1 LILVIANLIKKTIEY
16 SYICKIVTRILYYIF
31 IIPISLL
38 PYKVLYFISDVIFI
52 FLFRIVGYRKTIVYS
67 NLKNSFPEKPEK
79 EIKQIMTGFYH
90 HLCDLIVESIKGFTI
105 SEKNLRERL
114 IIKNP
119 DFSNYYADKGQSIIF
134 VGGHYNN
141 WEICAQAF
149 SMYSNH
155 KCIGIYKPL
164 SNAFINDKIYI
175 SRSKYGMQ
183 LVSMKHTKKSF
194 TDGDEAKAIVFGSDQ
209 NPANPKRAHWVQ
221 FLSQDTGVL
230 FGVER
235 YAKEYDWPVVFVS
248 ISKAKRGYYEVE
260 YSLVTDNPNEEPHG
274 KITKD
279 FTKRLEQDIINQ
291 PQYWLWSHK
300 RWKHKR

>member
-1 LILVIANLIKKTIEY
+1 MMTKFFYYLLILPL
-16 SYICKIVTRILYYIF
+16 
-31 IIPISLL
+31 SLL
-38 PYKVLYFISDVIFI
+38 PYPLLYLLSDIFFLIMYRVI
-52 FLFRIVGYRKTIVYS
+52 GYRKEVVFA
-67 NLKNSFPEKPEK
+67 NLRNSFPNKSNQELKK
-79 EIKQIMTGFYH
+79 IMSDFYR
-90 HLCDLIVESIKGFTI
+90 HLCDIIMESVKGFTI
-105 SEKNLRERL
+105 SEKQLRKRL

-119 DFSNYYADKGQSIIF
+119 EFSNYFADKGQSIIF

-149 SMYSNH
+149 ALYSKH

-164 SNAFINDKIYI
+164 SNAFINDQIYT
-175 SRSKYGMQ
+175 SRSKYGMH
-183 LVSMKHTKKSF
+183 LISMKQTKKSF
-194 TDGDEAKAIVFGSDQ
+194 EDGDEPKAIVFGSDQ

-221 FLSQDTGVL
+221 FLNQDTGVL

-248 ISKAKRGYYEVE
+248 ISKVKRGHYEVE
-260 YSLVTDNPNEEPHG
+260 YSLITDSPTEQPHG
-274 KITKD
+274 KITED

>member
-1 LILVIANLIKKTIEY
+1 MTKFFYYLLILPL
-16 SYICKIVTRILYYIF
+16 
-31 IIPISLL
+31 SLL
-38 PYKVLYFISDVIFI
+38 PYPLLYLLSDII
-52 FLFRIVGYRKTIVYS
+52 FLIMYRVIGYRKKVVFT
-67 NLKNSFPEKPEK
+67 NLRNSFPNKS
-79 EIKQIMTGFYH
+79 KQELKKIMSDFYR
-90 HLCDLIVESIKGFTI
+90 HLCDIIMESVKGFTI
-105 SEKNLRERL
+105 SEKQLRKRL

-119 DFSNYYADKGQSIIF
+119 EFSNYFADKRQSIIF

-149 SMYSNH
+149 AMYSNH

-164 SNAFINDKIYI
+164 SNAFINDKIYT
-175 SRSKYGMQ
+175 SRSKYGMH
-183 LVSMKHTKKSF
+183 LISMKQTKKSF
-194 TDGDEAKAIVFGSDQ
+194 EDGDEPKAIVFGSDQ

-221 FLSQDTGVL
+221 FLNQDTGVL

-248 ISKAKRGYYEVE
+248 IRKAKRGYYEVE

-274 KITKD
+274 KITED

>member
-1 LILVIANLIKKTIEY
+1 MTKFFYYLLILPL
-16 SYICKIVTRILYYIF
+16 
-31 IIPISLL
+31 SLL
-38 PYKVLYFISDVIFI
+38 PYPLLYLLSDII
-52 FLFRIVGYRKTIVYS
+52 FLIMYRVIGYRKEVVFT
-67 NLKNSFPEKPEK
+67 NLRNSFPNKSKHELKK
-79 EIKQIMTGFYH
+79 IMSDFYR
-90 HLCDLIVESIKGFTI
+90 HLCDIIMESVKGFTI
-105 SEKNLRERL
+105 SEKQLRKRL

-119 DFSNYYADKGQSIIF
+119 EFSNYFADKGQSIIF

-149 SMYSNH
+149 AMYSNH

-164 SNAFINDKIYI
+164 SNGFINDKIYT
-175 SRSKYGMQ
+175 SRSKYGMH
-183 LVSMKHTKKSF
+183 LISMKQTKKSF
-194 TDGDEAKAIVFGSDQ
+194 EDGDEPKAIVFGSDQ

-221 FLSQDTGVL
+221 FLNQDTGVL

-248 ISKAKRGYYEVE
+248 ISKVKRGHYEVE
-260 YSLVTDNPNEEPHG
+260 YSLITDSPTEQPHG
-274 KITKD
+274 KITED
-279 FTKRLEQDIINQ
+279 FTKRLEQDIINK

>member
-1 LILVIANLIKKTIEY
+1 MTKLFYYLLILPL
-16 SYICKIVTRILYYIF
+16 
-31 IIPISLL
+31 SLL
-38 PYKVLYFISDVIFI
+38 PYPLLYLLSDII
-52 FLFRIVGYRKTIVYS
+52 FLIMYRVIGYRKEVVFT
-67 NLKNSFPEKPEK
+67 NLRNSFPNKSKHELKK
-79 EIKQIMTGFYH
+79 IMSDFYR
-90 HLCDLIVESIKGFTI
+90 HLCDIIMESVKGFTI
-105 SEKNLRERL
+105 SEKQLRKRL

-119 DFSNYYADKGQSIIF
+119 EFSNYYADKGQSIIF

-149 SMYSNH
+149 ALYSNH

-164 SNAFINDKIYI
+164 SNALINDKIYT
-175 SRSKYGMQ
+175 SRSKYGMH
-183 LVSMKHTKKSF
+183 LISMKQTKKSF
-194 TDGDEAKAIVFGSDQ
+194 EYGDEPKAIVFGSDQ

-221 FLSQDTGVL
+221 FLNQDTGVL

-274 KITKD
+274 KITED

>member
-1 LILVIANLIKKTIEY
+1 MTKFFYYLLILPL
-16 SYICKIVTRILYYIF
+16 
-31 IIPISLL
+31 SLL
-38 PYKVLYFISDVIFI
+38 PYPLLYLLSDII
-52 FLFRIVGYRKTIVYS
+52 FLIMYRVIGYRKEVVFA
-67 NLKNSFPEKPEK
+67 NLRNSFPNKSKHELKK
-79 EIKQIMTGFYH
+79 IMSDFYR
-90 HLCDLIVESIKGFTI
+90 HLCDIIMESVKGFTI
-105 SEKNLRERL
+105 SEKQLRKRL

-119 DFSNYYADKGQSIIF
+119 EFSNYYADKGQSIIF

-149 SMYSNH
+149 ALYSNH

-164 SNAFINDKIYI
+164 SNALINDKIYT
-175 SRSKYGMQ
+175 SRSKYGMH
-183 LVSMKHTKKSF
+183 LISMKQTKKSF
-194 TDGDEAKAIVFGSDQ
+194 EYGDEPKAIVFGSDQ

-221 FLSQDTGVL
+221 FLNQDTGVL

-248 ISKAKRGYYEVE
+248 NSKAKRGYYEVE

-274 KITKD
+274 KITED

>member
-1 LILVIANLIKKTIEY
+1 MIT
-16 SYICKIVTRILYYIF
+16 KIFYYILLL
-31 IIPISLL
+31 PLSLL
-38 PYKVLYFISDVIFI
+38 PYPLLYLLSDII
-52 FLFRIVGYRKTIVYS
+52 FLIMYRVIGYRKEVVFT
-67 NLKNSFPEKPEK
+67 NLKNSFPNKS
-79 EIKQIMTGFYH
+79 KQELKKIMSDFYR
-90 HLCDLIVESIKGFTI
+90 HLCDIIMESVKGFTI
-105 SEKNLRERL
+105 SEKELRKRL

-119 DFSNYYADKGQSIIF
+119 EFSNYFADKRQSIIF

-149 SMYSNH
+149 AMYSNH

-164 SNAFINDKIYI
+164 SNAFINDKIYT
-175 SRSKYGMQ
+175 SRSKYGMH
-183 LVSMKHTKKSF
+183 LISMKQTKKSF
-194 TDGDEAKAIVFGSDQ
+194 EDGDEPKAIVFGSDQ

-221 FLSQDTGVL
+221 FLNQDTGVL

-248 ISKAKRGYYEVE
+248 ISKVKRGHYGVE
-260 YSLVTDNPNEEPHG
+260 YSLITDSPTEQPHG
-274 KITKD
+274 KITED

>member
-1 LILVIANLIKKTIEY
+1 MITRIFYYILILPL
-16 SYICKIVTRILYYIF
+16 
-31 IIPISLL
+31 SLL
-38 PYKVLYFISDVIFI
+38 PYPLLYLLSDII
-52 FLFRIVGYRKTIVYS
+52 FLIMYRVIGYRKEVVFT
-67 NLKNSFPEKPEK
+67 NLKNSFPNKS
-79 EIKQIMTGFYH
+79 KQELKKIMSDFYR
-90 HLCDLIVESIKGFTI
+90 HLCDIIMESVKGFTI
-105 SEKNLRERL
+105 SEKQLRKRL

-119 DFSNYYADKGQSIIF
+119 EFSNYFADKRQSIIF

-149 SMYSNH
+149 AMYSNH

-164 SNAFINDKIYI
+164 SNAFINDKIYT
-175 SRSKYGMQ
+175 SRSKYGMH
-183 LVSMKHTKKSF
+183 LISMKQTKKSF
-194 TDGDEAKAIVFGSDQ
+194 EDGDEPKAIVFGSDQ

-221 FLSQDTGVL
+221 FLNQDTGVL

-248 ISKAKRGYYEVE
+248 IRKAKRGYYEVE

-274 KITKD
+274 KITED

>member
-1 LILVIANLIKKTIEY
+1 MITKIFYYILILPL
-16 SYICKIVTRILYYIF
+16 
-31 IIPISLL
+31 SLL
-38 PYKVLYFISDVIFI
+38 PYPLLYLLSDII
-52 FLFRIVGYRKTIVYS
+52 FLIMYRVIGYRKEVVFT
-67 NLKNSFPEKPEK
+67 NLKNSFPNKS
-79 EIKQIMTGFYH
+79 KQELKKIMSDFYR
-90 HLCDLIVESIKGFTI
+90 HLCDIIMESVKGFTI
-105 SEKNLRERL
+105 SEKQLRKRL

-119 DFSNYYADKGQSIIF
+119 EFSNYFADRGQSIIF

-149 SMYSNH
+149 AMYSNH

-164 SNAFINDKIYI
+164 SNAFINDKIYT
-175 SRSKYGMQ
+175 SRSKYGMH
-183 LVSMKHTKKSF
+183 LISMKQTKKSF
-194 TDGDEAKAIVFGSDQ
+194 EEGAQAKAIVFGSDQ

-221 FLSQDTGVL
+221 FLNQDTGVL

-248 ISKAKRGYYEVE
+248 IRKAKRGYYEVE

-274 KITKD
+274 KITED

>member
-1 LILVIANLIKKTIEY
+1 MTKFFYYLLILPL
-16 SYICKIVTRILYYIF
+16 
-31 IIPISLL
+31 SLL
-38 PYKVLYFISDVIFI
+38 PYPLLYLLSDII
-52 FLFRIVGYRKTIVYS
+52 FLIMYRVIGYRKKVVFT
-67 NLKNSFPEKPEK
+67 NLRNSFPNKS
-79 EIKQIMTGFYH
+79 KQELKKIMSDFYR
-90 HLCDLIVESIKGFTI
+90 HLCDIIMESVKGFTI
-105 SEKNLRERL
+105 SEKQLRKRL

-119 DFSNYYADKGQSIIF
+119 EFSNYFADKGQSIIF

-149 SMYSNH
+149 AMYSNH

-164 SNAFINDKIYI
+164 SNAFINDKIYT
-175 SRSKYGMQ
+175 SRSKYGMH
-183 LVSMKHTKKSF
+183 LISMKQTKKSF
-194 TDGDEAKAIVFGSDQ
+194 EDGDEPKAIVFGSDQ

-221 FLSQDTGVL
+221 FLNQDTGVL

-248 ISKAKRGYYEVE
+248 ISKVKRGHYEVE
-260 YSLVTDNPNEEPHG
+260 YSLITDSPTEQPHG
-274 KITKD
+274 KITED

>member
-1 LILVIANLIKKTIEY
+1 MTKFFYYLLILPL
-16 SYICKIVTRILYYIF
+16 
-31 IIPISLL
+31 SLL
-38 PYKVLYFISDVIFI
+38 PYPLLYLLSDII
-52 FLFRIVGYRKTIVYS
+52 FLIMYRVIGYRKKVVFT
-67 NLKNSFPEKPEK
+67 NLRNSFPNKS
-79 EIKQIMTGFYH
+79 KQELKKIMSDFYR
-90 HLCDLIVESIKGFTI
+90 HLCDIIMESVKGFTI
-105 SEKNLRERL
+105 SEKQLRKRL

-119 DFSNYYADKGQSIIF
+119 EFSNYFADRGQSIIF

-149 SMYSNH
+149 AMYSNH

-164 SNAFINDKIYI
+164 SNAFINDKIYT
-175 SRSKYGMQ
+175 SRSKYGMH
-183 LVSMKHTKKSF
+183 LISMKQTKKSF
-194 TDGDEAKAIVFGSDQ
+194 EEGAQAKAIVFGSDQ

-221 FLSQDTGVL
+221 FLNQDTGVL

-248 ISKAKRGYYEVE
+248 ISKVKRGHYEVE
-260 YSLVTDNPNEEPHG
+260 YSLITDSPTEQPHG
-274 KITKD
+274 KITED

>member
-1 LILVIANLIKKTIEY
+1 MMTKFFYYLLILPL
-16 SYICKIVTRILYYIF
+16 
-31 IIPISLL
+31 SLL
-38 PYKVLYFISDVIFI
+38 PYPLLYLLSDII
-52 FLFRIVGYRKTIVYS
+52 FLIMYRVIGYRKKVVFT
-67 NLKNSFPEKPEK
+67 NLRNSFPNKS
-79 EIKQIMTGFYH
+79 KQELKKIMSDFYR
-90 HLCDLIVESIKGFTI
+90 HLCDIIMESVKGFTI
-105 SEKNLRERL
+105 SEKQLRKRL

-119 DFSNYYADKGQSIIF
+119 EFSNSFADRGQSIIF

-149 SMYSNH
+149 AMYSNH

-164 SNAFINDKIYI
+164 SNAFINDKIYT
-175 SRSKYGMQ
+175 SRSKYGMH
-183 LVSMKHTKKSF
+183 LISMKQTKKLF
-194 TDGDEAKAIVFGSDQ
+194 EDGDEPKAIVFGSDQ
-209 NPANPKRAHWVQ
+209 NPANPKRAYWVQ
-221 FLSQDTGVL
+221 FLNQDTGVL

-248 ISKAKRGYYEVE
+248 ISKVKRGHYEVE
-260 YSLVTDNPNEEPHG
+260 YSLITDSPTEQPHG
-274 KITKD
+274 KITED